1 MPVKNHFFDG
11 AGDAIV
17 ATYVVALQGSVIQ
30 RSNYMSELRVRFAPS
45 PTGYLHVGGA
55 RTALFNWLLARK
67 QGGTFILRIED
78 TDVERSTKESVDAI
92 LEGMKWLGLE
102 WNEGPFYQSD
112 SFPLYKE
119 YVQKLV
125 EAGKAYKCY
134 CTAEELDAKRNLAM
148 QEGRKPKY
156 DGTCRE
162 RADQPDGQ
170 PHVIRFG
177 APQSGVTAFD
187 DLIKGTITFPNEEL
201 DDLIIQRTDGTPTYN
216 FCVVIDD
223 ATMRITTV
231 IRGDDHVNNTPR
243 QIQLYEALGFPVP
256 QFAHVPMILG
266 ADKARLSKRHGAT
279 SVIAYRDMGYLPEA
293 LINYLVRLG
302 WSHGDDEIFSR
313 DEMVQKFD
321 IGNVGR
327 SASVFNTE
335 KLNWLNAH
343 YIKNGDPERLAGLL
357 LPHLSAL
364 EVTTLN
370 GPDLMAVVKT
380 LQERAQT
387 LVEMAERAVFYYNRP
402 ASYDDAALAK
412 FDKEQLAAVFIAVSE
427 KLSTAAPTDSTG
439 IDSLFKEICAEHN
452 WKMGQVGQPTRIAL
466 SGGTQAPGI
475 GEIVVTLGV
484 EETIARLRTA
494 QEHVAGI

>member
-1 MPVKNHFFDG
+1 
-11 AGDAIV
+11 
-17 ATYVVALQGSVIQ
+17 
-30 RSNYMSELRVRFAPS
+30 MSELRVRFAPS

-102 WNEGPFYQSD
+102 WDEGPFYQSD
-112 SFPLYKE
+112 YFPLYKE

-125 EAGKAYKCY
+125 DEGKAYKCY
-134 CTAEELDAKRNLAM
+134 CTSEELEAKRNLAM

-162 RADQPDGQ
+162 RSGQPDDGR
-170 PHVIRFG
+170 PYVIRFR
-177 APQSGVTAFD
+177 APQGGTTSFD

-223 ATMRITTV
+223 ASMRITTV

-256 QFAHVPMILG
+256 RFAHVPMILG
-266 ADKARLSKRHGAT
+266 SDKARLSKRHGAT
-279 SVIAYRDMGYLPEA
+279 SVIAYRDMGFLPEA
-293 LINYLVRLG
+293 LNNYLVRLG

-321 IGNVGR
+321 INNVGR

-335 KLNWLNAH
+335 KLLWLNAH
-343 YIKNGDPERLAGLL
+343 YIKNGDPERLADLL
-357 LPHLSAL
+357 LPHLSKRD
-364 EVTTLN
+364 VTTLN
-370 GPDLMAVVKT
+370 GPNLVSVVKT

-387 LVEMAERAVFYYNRP
+387 LEEMAERAVFYYTAP
-402 ASYDDAALAK
+402 TGYDDAALAK
-412 FDKEQLAAVFIAVSE
+412 FDKDLLLAVLDVVAG
-427 KLSTAAPTDSTG
+427 KLSSTPADDVAA
-439 IDSLFKEICAEHN
+439 IDALFKEVCTEN
-452 WKMGQVGQPTRIAL
+452 GWKMGQVGQPTRIAL

-475 GEIVVTLGV
+475 GEIVVALGG
-484 EETIARLRTA
+484 EETIRRIQKARNYIALK
-494 QEHVAGI
+494 

>member
-1 MPVKNHFFDG
+1 
-11 AGDAIV
+11 
-17 ATYVVALQGSVIQ
+17 
-30 RSNYMSELRVRFAPS
+30 MSELRVRFAPS

-67 QGGTFILRIED
+67 LGGTFILRIED

-102 WNEGPFYQSD
+102 WDEGPFYQSD

-119 YVQKLV
+119 HVQKLLD
-125 EAGKAYKCY
+125 AGKAYKCY
-134 CTAEELDAKRNLAM
+134 CTTEELDAKRNLAM

-162 RADQPDGQ
+162 RADQPEGQ
-170 PHVIRFG
+170 PFVVRFR
-177 APQSGVTAFD
+177 APQGGVTAFD
-187 DLIKGTITFPNEEL
+187 DLIKGTIAFPNEEL

-223 ATMRITTV
+223 ASMRITTV

-266 ADKARLSKRHGAT
+266 SDKARLSKRHGAT

-293 LINYLVRLG
+293 LLNYLVRLG
-302 WSHGDDEIFSR
+302 WSSGDDEIFSR
-313 DEMVQKFD
+313 EEMIQKFD
-321 IGNVGR
+321 ISNVGR

-343 YIKNGDPERLAGLL
+343 YIKNGDPERLADLL
-357 LPHLSAL
+357 LPHLSSR

-370 GPDLMAVVKT
+370 GPDLMAVVRT

-387 LVEMAERAVFYYNRP
+387 LEEMAERAVFYYNP
-402 ASYDDAALAK
+402 PTSYDEAALAK
-412 FDKEQLAAVFIAVSE
+412 FDKEQLLAVFTAVE
-427 KLSTAAPTDSTG
+427 AKLSAAPAVDIAG
-439 IDSLFKEICAEHN
+439 IDGLFKEICSEN
-452 WKMGQVGQPTRIAL
+452 GWKMGQVGQPVRIAL

-484 EETIARLRTA
+484 EETLRRIQRAREFTA
-494 QEHVAGI
+494 GK

>member
-1 MPVKNHFFDG
+1 
-11 AGDAIV
+11 
-17 ATYVVALQGSVIQ
+17 
-30 RSNYMSELRVRFAPS
+30 MSELRVRFAPS

-55 RTALFNWLLARK
+55 RTALFNWLLAK
-67 QGGTFILRIED
+67 NKGGTFILRIED

-102 WNEGPFYQSD
+102 WDEGPFYQSD
-112 SFPLYKE
+112 YFPLYKE
-119 YVQKLV
+119 HVQKLLD
-125 EAGKAYKCY
+125 AGKAYKCY
-134 CTAEELDAKRNLAM
+134 CTSEELDAKRELAM

-162 RADQPDGQ
+162 RTDQPGSQ
-170 PHVIRFG
+170 PYVVRFR
-177 APQSGVTAFD
+177 APQGGVTAFD

-223 ATMRITTV
+223 ASMRITTV

-243 QIQLYEALGFPVP
+243 QIQLYQALGFPVP

-266 ADKARLSKRHGAT
+266 SDKARLSKRHGAT

-293 LINYLVRLG
+293 LLNYLVRLG
-302 WSHGDDEIFSR
+302 WSNGDDEIFSR
-313 DEMVQKFD
+313 EEMIQKFD
-321 IGNVGR
+321 ISNVGR

-343 YIKNGDPERLAGLL
+343 YIKNGDPERLADLL
-357 LPHLSAL
+357 LPHLSARG
-364 EVTTLN
+364 VTTLN
-370 GPDLMAVVKT
+370 GPDLMAVVRT

-387 LVEMAERAVFYYNRP
+387 LEEMAERAVFYYTP
-402 ASYDDAALAK
+402 PVSYDEAALAK
-412 FDKEQLAAVFIAVSE
+412 FDKELLLAVFSAVME
-427 KLSTAAPTDSTG
+427 KLSKVSDADVSL
-439 IDSLFKEICAEHN
+439 IDALFKELCSEKG
-452 WKMGQVGQPTRIAL
+452 WKMGQVGQPIRIAL

-475 GEIVVTLGV
+475 GEIVVTLGI
-484 EETIARLRTA
+484 EETVRRIQKALEFA
-494 QEHVAGI
+494 AGK